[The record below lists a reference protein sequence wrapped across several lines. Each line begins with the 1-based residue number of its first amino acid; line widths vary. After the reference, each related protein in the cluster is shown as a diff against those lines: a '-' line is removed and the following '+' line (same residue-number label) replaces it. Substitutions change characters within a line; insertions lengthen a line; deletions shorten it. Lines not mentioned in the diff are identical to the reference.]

1 MSDVL
6 QVLGCVAATGLVAAA
21 LLTGD
26 RRLRAGALLATM
38 ILALA
43 LVAGQGWDELES
55 LRDRPAAFA
64 GAAEAG
70 AAVLIALTVAILR
83 WPVLLPLALV
93 AALPFRIP
101 IDAGG
106 GEDANLLVPLYAV
119 IGGGVLASAWTAW
132 RDPGPVRRLPMPLA
146 AALIAAV
153 GLYAL
158 QSAYS
163 NDIDFATRN
172 VGFFLVP
179 FAVMFCLLVDV
190 RWNRR
195 LLTLTLGVVLAEA
208 LLFAVI
214 GLGQHIAGDIF
225 WNQKLETSND
235 FHFYFRVN
243 SLFWDPNIFG
253 RYLALAIVLA
263 AAVLVWLQDRRTA
276 GYLVA
281 AIAVVFAGLLT
292 AFSQTSFVALL
303 FGLGVICALR
313 WDLRRTLLAA
323 PVVAVIAVAGVLVA
337 GQTADRSAR
346 EVTEGHSTLLEGGL
360 DLALEQPLI
369 GHGSAS
375 FSESFSEAEDVKKG
389 ATTSSHNE
397 PVTVAAEQGIV
408 GILAYVALLAIA
420 LWILFAGMRRIT
432 PGLGARFRPIDSVKS
447 EPPFLKTSRVAIAAA
462 FSALL
467 VHTIGYA
474 GYLTDP
480 LTWALLAVGV
490 ALAVETGAAQHLS
503 RPLAAASDSRGAAR
517 RSKMPRPGGR

>member
-1 MSDVL
+1 MSDAL
-6 QVLGCVAATGLVAAA
+6 QVLGCVAATGLFAAA
-21 LLTGD
+21 LLTED
-26 RRLRAGALLATM
+26 RGLRAGALLGAMT
-38 ILALA
+38 LALA

-55 LRDRPAAFA
+55 MRDRPAVFA

-70 AAVLIALTVAILR
+70 LAVLVALAAVFLR
-83 WPVLLPLALV
+83 WPVLLPLLLV

-106 GEDANLLVPLYAV
+106 GEDANLLVPLYVV
-119 IGGGVLASAWTAW
+119 IGGGVLATAVFSW
-132 RDPGPVRRLPMPLA
+132 SDPRPARRPPKPLTV
-146 AALIAAV
+146 ALIVAV

-158 QSAYS
+158 QTAYS
-163 NDIDFATRN
+163 NDIDFATQN
-172 VGFFLVP
+172 IGFFLVP
-179 FAVMFCLLVDV
+179 FGVMFCLLLDV
-190 RWNRR
+190 RWDRR
-195 LLTLTLGVVLAEA
+195 LLTLALGVVLAEA
-208 LLFAVI
+208 LLFALI

-225 WNQKLETSND
+225 WNPKLEMSND

-263 AAVLVWLQDRRTA
+263 SAVLVWLSDRRSA
-276 GYLVA
+276 GYLIA
-281 AIAVVFAGLLT
+281 AIVVAFAGLLT
-292 AFSQTSFVALL
+292 SFSQTSFIALL
-303 FGLGVICALR
+303 FGLGVVCALR
-313 WDLRRTLLAA
+313 WDLRRTLIAA
-323 PVVAVIAVAGVLVA
+323 PVVLAVAVAGVVLA
-337 GQTADRSAR
+337 GQTDDRSAR

-360 DLALEQPLI
+360 DLASEQPLI

-389 ATTSSHNE
+389 ETTSSHNE

-408 GILAYVALLAIA
+408 GLLAYAALLGIA
-420 LWILFAGMRRIT
+420 LWTLFAGMRRIA
-432 PGLGARFRPIDSVKS
+432 PGLGARFRPIDTTKT

-480 LTWALLAVGV
+480 LTWALLAVGI
-490 ALAVETGAAQHLS
+490 ALVVETKAVPELPDWLRRFS
-503 RPLAAASDSRGAAR
+503 R
-517 RSKMPRPGGR
+517 